1 MSISSQQLKLISN
14 NYIYT
19 EKYKYIADIGIFYKI
34 SGVIFMDKV
43 DAWMTKK
50 VITVTGNQTIT
61 VAAKEMTKNN
71 ISCLVVAENKK
82 PTGIITQKDILT
94 KVIAMDKDPAKV
106 KVKDVA
112 TLNIVTIN
120 SDENVAQASNL
131 MALAKIKQIPVLK
144 NGKLNGIITSTD
156 IMRAIRVMKEDLL
169 KIY

>member
-1 MSISSQQLKLISN
+1 
-14 NYIYT
+14 
-19 EKYKYIADIGIFYKI
+19 
-34 SGVIFMDKV
+34 MDKV

-50 VITVTGNQTIT
+50 VITVTGSQTIT
-61 VAAKEMTKNN
+61 IAAKEMTKNN

-94 KVIAMDKDPAKV
+94 KVIAMDKDPTKV
-106 KVKDVA
+106 KVKDIA

>member
-1 MSISSQQLKLISN
+1 
-14 NYIYT
+14 
-19 EKYKYIADIGIFYKI
+19 
-34 SGVIFMDKV
+34 MDKV
-43 DAWMTKK
+43 EAWMTKK
-50 VITVTGNQTIT
+50 VITVTSNQTVT

-71 ISCLVVAENKK
+71 ISCLVVAESKK

-94 KVIAMDKDPAKV
+94 KVIAMDKDPTKV
-106 KVKDVA
+106 KVKDIA
-112 TLNIVTIN
+112 TLKIVTIN

-131 MALAKIKQIPVLK
+131 MALAKIKQLPVLK